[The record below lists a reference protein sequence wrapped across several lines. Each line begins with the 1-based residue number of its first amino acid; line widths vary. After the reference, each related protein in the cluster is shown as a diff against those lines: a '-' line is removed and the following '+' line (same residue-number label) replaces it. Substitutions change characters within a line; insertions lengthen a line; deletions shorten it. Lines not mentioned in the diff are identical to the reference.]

1 MLAVPNFRAE
11 RCVRYRYAYSE
22 CNHCLEACPHEA
34 IRLFDAGAEVLA
46 DACQI
51 CALCVAA
58 CPTDALTDKSVSA
71 DSLLKIAGDKK
82 RVAIACAPSAAKGD
96 AIVPCLGA
104 LSPVLLATFAKCGI
118 TLQLKGTAHCAECVH
133 AATGPD
139 MIESHRAARDILCGV
154 DAAQQWA
161 PLEIAAAEAVSVM
174 DGNGHDTA
182 RRGLFRR
189 IIGHGSDV
197 VSGKFEAAPAP
208 LNAIRA
214 AAPFLPDRKEMLNN
228 LYDAPVEEPV
238 RVARHPAIPAENW
251 VVAQDCTNC
260 EACVRVCPTGAM
272 QLLENDESWR
282 LVLLPE
288 RCVACDACVEVCQ
301 PKVLRQR
308 DADSVVVSKQKGRL
322 LRTVPRRRCATCGRP
337 FVADSDASICPICA
351 SDDEDFTNIFG

>member
-22 CNHCLEACPHEA
+22 CNRCGEACPHEA

-46 DACQI
+46 GMCQG
-51 CALCVAA
+51 CALCIAA
-58 CPTDALTDKSVSA
+58 CPTDALTEKSVSA

-82 RVAIACAPSAAKGD
+82 RLIIACAPSAAKGD

-104 LSPVLLATFAKCGI
+104 LGPVLLATFAKRGI
-118 TLQLKGTAHCAECVH
+118 TLQLNGATHCAKCAH
-133 AATGPD
+133 AATGPG
-139 MIESHRAARDILCGV
+139 MIESHRAARDILCGIDV
-154 DAAQQWA
+154 ARQWA
-161 PLEIAAAEAVSVM
+161 PLETTSDEATSVVEEQE
-174 DGNGHDTA
+174 HDAA

-189 IIGHGSDV
+189 IIGHGADV
-197 VSGKFEAAPAP
+197 ASGKFEAAPAP

-214 AAPFLPDRKEMLNN
+214 AAPFLPDRKEMLNS

-238 RVARHPAIPAENW
+238 RVARHPSIPAENW
-251 VVAQDCTNC
+251 VVAQGCTNC

-288 RCVACDACVEVCQ
+288 RCVACDVCVEVCQ

-308 DADSVVVSKQKGRL
+308 DADSVVASKQKGRL
-322 LRTVPRRRCATCGRP
+322 LRTVPRRRCTTCGRP
-337 FVADSDASICPICA
+337 FVADGDAGICRICA
-351 SDDEDFTNIFG
+351 SDHDDFASIFG